1 MSRIKKFFH
10 RINRAATEVGI
21 EHFDDDKDWDER
33 VKLPAWQ
40 TARLRERYEQK
51 KRNRPLKKSIK
62 TLQASR
68 RKQTKVAKR
77 PGIYLRSGLLI
88 PQLLLNL

>member
-1 MSRIKKFFH
+1 MSRIKKFFQ

-40 TARLRERYEQK
+40 TARLR
-51 KRNRPLKKSIK
+51 
-62 TLQASR
+62 
-68 RKQTKVAKR
+68 
-77 PGIYLRSGLLI
+77 
-88 PQLLLNL
+88 

>member
-1 MSRIKKFFH
+1 MSRIKKLFQ
-10 RINRAATEVGI
+10 RINRAATEVGT

-51 KRNRPLKKSIK
+51 KAQQAAKKKHKKPASIK
-62 TLQASR
+62 T
-68 RKQTKVAKR
+68 KTD
-77 PGIYLRSGLLI
+77 
-88 PQLLLNL
+88 

>member
-1 MSRIKKFFH
+1 MSRINKFFQ
-10 RINRAATEVGI
+10 RINRAATEVGT

-51 KRNRPLKKSIK
+51 KAQQAAKKQSKKPESSETK
-62 TLQASR
+62 TD
-68 RKQTKVAKR
+68 
-77 PGIYLRSGLLI
+77 
-88 PQLLLNL
+88 

>member
-1 MSRIKKFFH
+1 MSRIKKFFQ
-10 RINRAATEVGI
+10 RINRAATEVGT

-51 KRNRPLKKSIK
+51 KPNRRQKNSLKSQKAAK
-62 TLQASR
+62 
-68 RKQTKVAKR
+68 RKQTK
-77 PGIYLRSGLLI
+77 
-88 PQLLLNL
+88 